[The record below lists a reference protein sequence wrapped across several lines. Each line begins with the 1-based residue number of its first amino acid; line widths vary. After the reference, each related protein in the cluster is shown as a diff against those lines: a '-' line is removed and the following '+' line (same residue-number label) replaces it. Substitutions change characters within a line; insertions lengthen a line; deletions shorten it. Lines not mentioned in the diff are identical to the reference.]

1 MKDKIKNWIENEY
14 RDCVKFHSDPHA
26 ALTRAYGVLMFGANE
41 LVSNE
46 EVDELGN
53 WWNDEMREK
62 FLEI

>member
-14 RDCVKFHSDPHA
+14 RDCIKFHSDHHA

>member
-14 RDCVKFHSDPHA
+14 RDCVKLHCDPHA

-46 EVDELGN
+46 EADELGH
-53 WWNDEMREK
+53 WWNDEMHDK
-62 FLEI
+62 FLKI